1 MNSTLKK
8 KKQNIKYEDYY
19 LCYFD
24 ILGYKELFEKEE
36 QKHKIVLLELCEIF
50 DTIEQEIGL
59 KIPQKDIQ
67 YRTFSDNVLICIN
80 HSKASELDAINLFC
94 NLMRRIQHDL
104 LQKYKILLRGG
115 VTKGKFYIDKSMV
128 SGKGLI
134 DVVELEAK
142 KAIYPRVIID
152 QKKIGLEAVQKL
164 CNEDK
169 LIKDKDGEYFINY
182 LFSKECL
189 ESTLKSCKEI
199 INREG
204 KYHYGVKD
212 VDKINRT
219 KNIINKLIWLLVYY
233 KRQCKKYGLDGK
245 DIKYDLKI
253 NERLCTIEIHLRK

>member
-1 MNSTLKK
+1 MNSISNKMV
-8 KKQNIKYEDYY
+8 QNIDYEDYY

-24 ILGYKELFEKEE
+24 ILGYKELFEREE
-36 QKHKIVLLELCEIF
+36 DKHKEVLLELCGIF
-50 DTIEQEIGL
+50 QTIEQEIEF
-59 KIPQKDIQ
+59 KIAISDIQ

-80 HSKASELDAINLFC
+80 HSKASELDAIKLFC

-104 LQKYKILLRGG
+104 LQKYKILLRGSI
-115 VTKGKFYIDKSMV
+115 TKGKFYIDKSMV

-134 DVVELEAK
+134 EVVELEAK

-152 QKKIGLEAVQKL
+152 QKKIGLEAVQEL
-164 CNEDK
+164 CNQDK
-169 LIKDKDGEYFINY
+169 LIKDEDGEYYIDY
-182 LFSKECL
+182 LFGNEDVEL
-189 ESTLKSCKEI
+189 TRESCKALVAQH
-199 INREG
+199 G
-204 KYHYGVKD
+204 KYHHGVKD
-212 VDKINRT
+212 VEKINKT